1 MKPKYK
7 HLHLPNITYIYFTI
21 SLLQTNNSTPFCR
34 PFLLGGDNIC
44 KRPTEDSR
52 HKAKLGITKKGK
64 Y

>member
-1 MKPKYK
+1 MKPKPK
-7 HLHLPNITYIYFTI
+7 HLHHPNITYISPSPCFRQTTLLHSVGL
-21 SLLQTNNSTPFCR
+21 SLLD
-34 PFLLGGDNIC
+34 GDNIC